1 MSSTEKHGTAD
12 GHHGDARGI
21 PRLRR
26 VVSGAR
32 RRPIL
37 ETPRLLVRDW
47 EDADLDAVFRIYS
60 DPEVVA
66 FFFVPPDDRA
76 ASAARLR
83 RMRQRNADHPGEY
96 GGWAMV
102 ERASGHVVGTLLLK
116 ELEDSGEIE
125 VGWHL
130 ARDAWGHGYATE
142 GARAALDHAFGRV
155 GLLRV
160 VCVIHPDNLRSLAV
174 ARRLGLHP
182 RGMRHHY
189 DQDLAYFDVT
199 AEEWRSRRADT
210 E

>member
-1 MSSTEKHGTAD
+1 MSA
-12 GHHGDARGI
+12 ARH
-21 PRLRR
+21 
-26 VVSGAR
+26 
-32 RRPIL
+32 RPIL
-37 ETPRLLVRDW
+37 ETERLLVRDW
-47 EDADLDAVFRIYS
+47 EDADLDAVHRIYS

-102 ERASGHVVGTLLLK
+102 ERASGRVVGTLLLK

-142 GARAALDHAFGRV
+142 GARAALDHAFGPV
-155 GLLRV
+155 GLRRV
-160 VCVIHPDNLRSLAV
+160 VCVIHPDNLRSMAV
-174 ARRLGLHP
+174 ARRLGLHR

-199 AEEWRSRRADT
+199 DEEWRARRGAA